1 MSEKKEHT
9 TPPDP
14 FEGMIKF
21 YETWSKAWS
30 QSMSE
35 TASSERFAEAMGK
48 QMETQL
54 DSFAQVRKSFGEMMD
69 AYLKEMNLPSRGE
82 ITGLA
87 ERLTSIEIKLD
98 DLDAR
103 LDEMLDLLK
112 K

>member
-1 MSEKKEHT
+1 MSEKTEST
-9 TPPDP
+9 SPPDP
-14 FEGMIKF
+14 FDHMIKF

-35 TASSERFAEAMGK
+35 AASSERFAEAVGK

-54 DSFAQVRKSFGEMMD
+54 DSFAQARKSFGEMMD

-82 ITGLA
+82 VAGLA

-103 LDEMLDLLK
+103 LDEVLDHLK